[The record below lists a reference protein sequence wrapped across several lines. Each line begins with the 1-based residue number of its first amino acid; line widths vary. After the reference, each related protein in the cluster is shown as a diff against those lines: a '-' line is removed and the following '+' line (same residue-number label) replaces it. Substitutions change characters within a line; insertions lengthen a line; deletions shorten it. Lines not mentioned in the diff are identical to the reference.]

1 MRITVLTDNN
11 SSGDLGCEWGLSF
24 WIEFRGKKILLDC
37 GQSSLFYENALK
49 LGIDPAEADLAV
61 MSHAHYDHCGGLET
75 FFEVN
80 RGAPV
85 FMRAGTAENCY
96 DRKYQE
102 VCYIGIPHGI
112 LKKNAGRFR
121 FISEVTEVLPDARI
135 IPHTPSLEMQ
145 DKEKPALLI
154 RRGDEFIPD
163 TFEHEQS
170 LVIDTGEGAV
180 IFSSCS
186 HTGPRNIVKD
196 VQRALNDRRVRAF
209 IGGLH
214 VHRNTPDMVRG
225 LAEDIR
231 AAGIEKLYT
240 GHCTG
245 ENFIYLKEKL
255 GEAAEQFYAGMVIGL

>member
-1 MRITVLTDNN
+1 MKATVLIDNN
-11 SSGDLGCEWGLSF
+11 SCGELGCEWGLSF
-24 WIEFRGKKILLDC
+24 WIEFRGKAILLDC
-37 GQSSLFYENALK
+37 GQSSLFQENALK
-49 LGIDPAEADLAV
+49 LGIGIEKADLAV

-80 RGAPV
+80 PDAPV
-85 FMRAGTAENCY
+85 YMRAGTAENCY

-102 VCYIGIPHGI
+102 ICYIGIPHGI
-112 LKKNAGRFR
+112 LKRHAGRFR
-121 FISEVTEVLPDARI
+121 FVDSVTEILPGVWI
-135 IPHTPSLEMQ
+135 IPHTPGLEMQ
-145 DKEKPALLI
+145 DKEKPSLLI
-154 RRGDEFIPD
+154 RKGEAFVPD

-170 LVIDTGEGAV
+170 LVIDTEDGLV

-186 HTGPRNIVKD
+186 HTGPRSIVAD
-196 VQRALNDRRVRAF
+196 VRDALPGRRVRAF

-214 VHRNTPDMVRG
+214 IHRHTPEQVRS

-245 ENFIYLKEKL
+245 ESFVYLKEKL
-255 GEAAEQFYAGMVIGL
+255 GDDAEQFYAGMVITL